1 MIKTTYNEYLVNS
14 INQVLET
21 YNDKKREQQL
31 KNMIVEINS
40 THDEKILNQIAE
52 HLEYLINVI
61 KQSSR

>member
-40 THDEKILNQIAE
+40 THDEKKLNQIAE

-61 KQSSR
+61 KQSSK

>member
-21 YNDKKREQQL
+21 YNDKKRDQQL

-40 THDEKILNQIAE
+40 THDEKKLNQIAE

-61 KQSSR
+61 KQSSI